1 MASQANIG
9 RMATAELLK
18 YELKTISIT
27 AGLLLKTYRSYK
39 RPGAPSG
46 FTQIDIADQTGVAQ
60 SVISKIETGK
70 QIDLSRREI
79 SDVLKACGVDVT
91 RQAGKSLLEL
101 LVFLNEHESG
111 LHGLKDLVPQ

>member
-27 AGLLLKTYRSYK
+27 AGLLLKAYRSYK
-39 RPGAPSG
+39 RPGAPNG
-46 FTQIDIADQTGVAQ
+46 FTQIDIADQTGIAQ
-60 SVISKIETGK
+60 SVISRIETGK
-70 QIDLSRREI
+70 HVELSSREI
-79 SDVLKACGVDVT
+79 SDILEACGVDVSN
-91 RQAGKSLLEL
+91 QAGKSLLAL

-111 LHGLKDLVPQ
+111 LHSLKDLAPR